1 MTMRQITHTLTLV
14 GTLALGLTSAASAAP
29 PACFLTP
36 EELGKALGRKF
47 DAGVEDPGIGGTAC
61 AYRTARNERS
71 HGTVWLLTIS
81 PGPDQDMVR
90 RMTAGGLLKAT
101 FEPVAG
107 DPDGAARVRGGAD
120 DALADITY
128 RRGGYV
134 VFVRASLGDYEPDA
148 KVRHAQRT
156 QWEDKLLKLR
166 RVP

>member
-1 MTMRQITHTLTLV
+1 MRQITHTLTLV
-14 GTLALGLTSAASAAP
+14 GTLALGLTSPASAAP

-47 DAGVEDPGIGGTAC
+47 DAGVEETGIGTAC
-61 AYRTARNERS
+61 VYRTARNERS
-71 HGTVWLLTIS
+71 DGAVWLLTIP

-90 RMTAGGLLKAT
+90 RMTAGGLKAT